1 MYRVQGSGLRTQR
14 ITGLVFLS
22 PEADPLA
29 PIPATIQAMDK
40 KFETHPTHLAGL
52 LILSAGCF
60 GLLTWWSGSA
70 WGQQL
75 DQAMLRALL
84 YTGEP
89 VRPLGPDWMREAG
102 RDLTALGSI
111 SVLVFMSLAVTG
123 WLALKQRWRS
133 VCILLVAI
141 VPGVLLSFG
150 LKLLF
155 SQPRPD
161 FILDVTRTFTSSF
174 PSSHAMA
181 SLIVYLALAA
191 VIAQQPGARML
202 RGYLLLTALAA
213 SLIAGFSRLYLSVHW
228 PSDVLA
234 GWMAGLAWLA
244 LVALVLQRLDLWPE
258 PERRP

>member
-1 MYRVQGSGLRTQR
+1 
-14 ITGLVFLS
+14 
-22 PEADPLA
+22 
-29 PIPATIQAMDK
+29 MDAK
-40 KFETHPTHLAGL
+40 RQTTTW
-52 LILSAGCF
+52 LILLGFSTIGFIA
-60 GLLTWWSGSA
+60 LAWWSGSA

-75 DQAMLRALL
+75 DQVILRALL

-89 VRPLGPDWMREAG
+89 ARPLGPDWMREAG

-111 SVLVFMSLAVTG
+111 SVLVFMSLSVSG
-123 WLALKQRWRS
+123 WLALKRRWRS
-133 VCILLVAI
+133 VTVLLLTI

-150 LKLLF
+150 LKMLF

-161 FILDVTRTFTSSF
+161 LLPDVTRTFTSSF

-191 VIAQQPGARML
+191 VIAQQPGARAL
-202 RGYLLLTALAA
+202 RGYLLLIALAA

>member
-1 MYRVQGSGLRTQR
+1 MDAKRQT
-14 ITGLVFLS
+14 
-22 PEADPLA
+22 
-29 PIPATIQAMDK
+29 TIW
-40 KFETHPTHLAGL
+40 
-52 LILSAGCF
+52 LILLSLSITAF
-60 GLLTWWSGSA
+60 IMLAWWSGSD
-70 WGQQL
+70 WGQRL
-75 DQAMLRALL
+75 DQAILRALL

-89 VRPLGPDWMREAG
+89 VRPLGPDWLREAG

-111 SVLVFMSLAVTG
+111 SVLAFMSLAIGG
-123 WLALKQRWRS
+123 WLALKRRWRS
-133 VCILLVAI
+133 LAALLLTI

-150 LKLLF
+150 LKMLF

-161 FILDVTRTFTSSF
+161 FLPEVTRTFTSSF

-191 VIAQQPGARML
+191 VIAQQPGARAV
-202 RGYLLLTALAA
+202 RGYLLLMALAA

-234 GWMAGLAWLA
+234 GWLAALAWLA
-244 LVALVLQRLDLWPE
+244 LVALGLQRLKAWPE